1 MGKVEKF
8 EDLTIWQEAREL
20 TKRIYELTQK
30 GPIDKDFRFIGQ
42 LRSSSISIMNNA
54 AEGFECKSDK
64 KFSNYLDIAKGS
76 CGEVR
81 DMVMGMGIMR
91 RTDFGC

>member
-1 MGKVEKF
+1 MEKCF
-8 EDLTIWQEAREL
+8 LKIDSN
-20 TKRIYELTQK
+20 RISQVK
-30 GPIDKDFRFIGQ
+30 
-42 LRSSSISIMNNA
+42 
-54 AEGFECKSDK
+54 EGFECKSDK

-81 DMVMGMGIMR
+81 DVVMVMGIMR